1 MIDFFAQWR
10 RYAAAG
16 ASLQSTSLRAAAT
29 MGGASDVVS
38 ARSLLIG
45 EAMGSPWTADHD
57 DELARMIPEKVE
69 AASRAGLAA
78 AKIWLDSQSAWLAH
92 MQHLGAMAMRGRAP
106 TLPELIELGER
117 GATLTLRS
125 VEATAKIGAASLAP
139 FSRQVA
145 ANVRRL
151 DRKKPP
157 TKRARQVSY

>member
-16 ASLQSTSLRAAAT
+16 ASLHSTGLRAAAT

-38 ARSLLIG
+38 VRSLLIG
-45 EAMGSPWTADHD
+45 EAMGSPWTADHN
-57 DELARMIPEKVE
+57 ELARMIPEKVE

-78 AKIWLDSQSAWLAH
+78 ARILLDSQSAWLAH
-92 MQHLGAMAMRGRAP
+92 MQHMGAMAMRGRAP
-106 TLPELIELGER
+106 TVPELVDLGER
-117 GATLTLRS
+117 GATLVLRS
-125 VEATAKIGAASLAP
+125 VEATANIGAASLSP

-151 DRKKPP
+151 DRKKSP
-157 TKRARQVSY
+157 TKRGRQFSH